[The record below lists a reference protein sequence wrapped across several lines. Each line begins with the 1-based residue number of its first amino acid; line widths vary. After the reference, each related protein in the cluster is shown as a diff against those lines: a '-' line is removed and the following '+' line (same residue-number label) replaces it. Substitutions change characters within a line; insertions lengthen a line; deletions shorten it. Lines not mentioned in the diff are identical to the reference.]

1 MQIQWYPGHMTK
13 AVRQM
18 KEDMKLID
26 LVIEICDARIPVSSR
41 NPEIDSLAGGKE
53 RIVLFNKEDLADA
66 SVTEE
71 WIRYFSEQGLFAAAI
86 DARKKQS
93 LRKVDAV
100 VERATAKK
108 RERDERRGIRPRP
121 VRTMIVG
128 IPNSGKSTF
137 INSYA
142 GKARA
147 KTGNKPGVTKGK
159 QWIRPNKRLEL
170 LDTPG
175 ILWPKFEDES
185 VGLHLACVGS
195 IRDEIFETTELV
207 IQLMDMVASDYPQA
221 LAETYGIDG
230 IDGYDFLKSFAE
242 KFGCLRTGGEADI
255 EKAGA
260 MLLNDFRSG
269 KWGRISLERI
279 ENTTGDG
286 KE

>member
-26 LVIEICDARIPVSSR
+26 LVIEICDARIPAASR
-41 NPEIDSLAGGKE
+41 NPDVDGIAGGKE
-53 RIVLFNKEDLADA
+53 RIVLLNKADLADE
-66 SVTEE
+66 SVTDR
-71 WIRYFSEQGLFAAAI
+71 WIRYFKEHKLHAAAI
-86 DARKKQS
+86 DARQKKS
-93 LRKVDAV
+93 LRVVDAI
-100 VERATAKK
+100 VEKAMAKK

-185 VGLHLACVGS
+185 VGFHLACVGS
-195 IRDEIFETTELV
+195 VKDEIFEK
-207 IQLMDMVASDYPQA
+207 
-221 LAETYGIDG
+221 
-230 IDGYDFLKSFAE
+230 KSI
-242 KFGCLRTGGEADI
+242 G
-255 EKAGA
+255 
-260 MLLNDFRSG
+260 FRSVQAGEKTFSCAKYRANSSG
-269 KWGRISLERI
+269 KLGA
-279 ENTTGDG
+279 
-286 KE
+286 

>member
-26 LVIEICDARIPVSSR
+26 LVIEICDARIPIASR
-41 NPEIDSLAGGKE
+41 NPEIDGLAGGKE

-66 SVTEE
+66 AVTEE
-71 WIRYFSEQGLFAAAI
+71 WIRYFSGKGVFAAAI

-128 IPNSGKSTF
+128 VPNSGKSTF

-207 IQLMDMVASDYPQA
+207 VQLLAMADRDYPQA
-221 LAETYGIDG
+221 LAGVYGIEG
-230 IDGYDFLKSFAE
+230 IEGYEFLRAFAE
-242 KFGCLRTGGEADI
+242 KYGCIRTGGELDI
-255 EKAGA
+255 DKAGA
-260 MLLNDFRSG
+260 LLLNDFRSG
-269 KWGRISLERI
+269 KWGRISLERVPA
-279 ENTTGDG
+279 EE
-286 KE
+286 KVS